1 MTIAKNDMWKASRT
15 CKPGVLRLVRARQA
29 SPRSCRADQSAE
41 RATCIRTSV
50 LTRSRWVSGGY
61 SPMAAGTIALRI
73 SCQSKAT
80 LMTSKLSLFYKCLPA
95 ISQLQMHMQIS
106 RKNSAFECF
115 GKSRSAKLL
124 DASIEGS
131 LVGRPGEPMT
141 VLGPVLQ
148 QPLECTLDPHHVW
161 GLVFKT

>member
-1 MTIAKNDMWKASRT
+1 MHAHERVDTFPLGQRWLLPDGRRDYCIANFLSTKSYFDDVEIIIILQMFA
-15 CKPGVLRLVRARQA
+15 
-29 SPRSCRADQSAE
+29 
-41 RATCIRTSV
+41 
-50 LTRSRWVSGGY
+50 GY
-61 SPMAAGTIALRI
+61 L
-73 SCQSKAT
+73 
-80 LMTSKLSLFYKCLPA
+80 
-95 ISQLQMHMQIS
+95 QLQMHMQIS